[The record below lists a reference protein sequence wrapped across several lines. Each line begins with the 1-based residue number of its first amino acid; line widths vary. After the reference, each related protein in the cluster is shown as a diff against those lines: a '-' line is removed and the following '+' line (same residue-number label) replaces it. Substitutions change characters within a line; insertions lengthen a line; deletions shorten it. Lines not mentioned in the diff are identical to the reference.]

1 MHLTTAL
8 RLNETDS
15 KPIIALI
22 GAGGKSTLLF
32 RLGNELA
39 AAGKQTL
46 LTSTTRLWTR
56 QIDRAPFSVIGGDPF
71 LLSQE
76 LPISL
81 RGYRQVLTMAGA
93 APEPGKLRGLSPEA
107 ICRLS
112 ALADVDAL
120 VVEADG
126 SRERPLKAPAGHEP
140 VIPPCVTHVITVA
153 GMAGV
158 EPAA

>member
-32 RLGNELA
+32 RMGNVLA

-46 LTSTTRLWTR
+46 QISTTRLWTQ
-56 QIDRAPFSVIGGDPF
+56 QIDLAPFSVIGGDPF
-71 LLSQE
+71 MLSQE

-93 APEPGKLRGLSPEA
+93 APA
-107 ICRLS
+107 IVSTCR
-112 ALADVDAL
+112 
-120 VVEADG
+120 
-126 SRERPLKAPAGHEP
+126 
-140 VIPPCVTHVITVA
+140 
-153 GMAGV
+153 
-158 EPAA
+158 